1 MTPVLRPLAD
11 QVMLITG
18 ATSGI
23 GLVTARMAARRGA
36 RVMLVARNGD
46 ALAQAVREIT
56 DAGGEAHFAIADVG
70 DLRDVQRA
78 AATAIE
84 RFGRIDTWVNGAG
97 VAIFAKLVDTPM
109 IEHAQLFRTN
119 YMGVVHG
126 CLTAV
131 EHLQRAGG
139 ALITIGSIVADVP
152 TAGMGA
158 YAASKHAVKGYV
170 DSLRI
175 ELIGDRLPISVTLI
189 KPSGVD
195 TPVGEH
201 AANHLDGEAMVPPP
215 RYDPD
220 VVAEAILDAAQHRR
234 RDVTVGGIGRLQVLA
249 VQHFPRLLDR
259 FGHFMLPLLH
269 DPRRATTA
277 RDNLSA
283 PDRDGQERST
293 AQSGRS
299 ISLYGIAGRH
309 RAATI
314 AAVGAVLGLGLAGLS
329 ALQARGTTTP
339 AARLPTDKNSGR
351 QTYD

>member
-1 MTPVLRPLAD
+1 MTPVLKPLAE
-11 QVMLITG
+11 QVILITG

-46 ALAQAVREIT
+46 ALARTIRGIIDDGGQA
-56 DAGGEAHFAIADVG
+56 DFAIADVG

-78 AATAIE
+78 AAKAVE
-84 RFGRIDTWVNGAG
+84 RFGRIDTWVNVAG
-97 VAIFAKLVDTPM
+97 VAIFARLRDTPM
-109 IEHAQLFRTN
+109 AEHEQLFRTN

-131 EHLQRAGG
+131 GHLQRDGG
-139 ALITIGSIVADVP
+139 ALITIGSIVSDVP

-175 ELIGDRLPISVTLI
+175 EIVGDRLPISVTLI

-195 TPVGEH
+195 TPVGDH
-201 AANHLDGEAMVPPP
+201 AANHLDGAAMVPPP
-215 RYDPD
+215 LYDPEL
-220 VVAEAILDAAQHRR
+220 VAEAILDAARHPR

-259 FGHFMLPLLH
+259 FGHLMLPMIF
-269 DPRRATTA
+269 DRRRPKTA
-277 RDNLSA
+277 GDNLSA
-283 PDRDGQERST
+283 PAHDGRERSA
-293 AQSGRS
+293 AQTGRS
-299 ISLYGIAGRH
+299 ASIYEAAGRH
-309 RAATI
+309 RIATAAFL
-314 AAVGAVLGLGLAGLS
+314 GAGLGLAMLAVLRRG
-329 ALQARGTTTP
+329 GTTTTP
-339 AARLPTDKNSGR
+339 IWLRQDKNSGR
-351 QTYD
+351 QHND